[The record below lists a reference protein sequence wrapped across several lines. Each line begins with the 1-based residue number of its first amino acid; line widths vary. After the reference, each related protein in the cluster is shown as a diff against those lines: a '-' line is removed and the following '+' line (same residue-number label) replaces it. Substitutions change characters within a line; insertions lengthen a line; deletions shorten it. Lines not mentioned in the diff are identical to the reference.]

1 MELVI
6 ENDVGQD
13 LIQTPPRDV
22 MHGIFP
28 TPVMFDQFPRAF
40 TEEEMNFVNNLE
52 QRPNQGNT
60 TSVDNYVLRHEELSD
75 INKFIQDGLDKF
87 LKQVYAPRH
96 DVKLYV
102 TQSWFNYTES
112 GQYHHKHEHPNS
124 FVSGV
129 LYMNADV
136 DKDKIFFYRNGY
148 QQLKLPTDT
157 YNPFN
162 SESWYFTVG
171 TGGMT
176 LFPSGLTH
184 MVETVEAEGTR
195 ISLAF
200 NTFFDGYVG
209 EEKDLT
215 GLRLVK

>member
-6 ENDVGQD
+6 DTDVQQD
-13 LIQTPPRDV
+13 IIIEQQTETL
-22 MHGIFP
+22 HGIFP
-28 TPVMFDQFPRAF
+28 TPVMFDSFSRAF
-40 TEEEMNFVNNLE
+40 TKKEMKFVNSLE

-60 TSVDNYVLRHEELSD
+60 TSVDNYVLRNKELSD
-75 INKFIQDGLDKF
+75 INSFIQKCLNKY

-96 DVKLYV
+96 DVSLYV
-102 TQSWFNYTES
+102 TQSWFNYTKPGE
-112 GQYHHKHEHPNS
+112 YHHKHEHPNS

-136 DKDKIFFYRNGY
+136 EKDKIYFYRNGY
-148 QQLKLPTDT
+148 QQLKLPTDNF
-157 YNPFN
+157 NPFN
-162 SESWYFTVG
+162 SESWYFTVS
-171 TGGMT
+171 TGNIV

-184 MVETVEAEGTR
+184 MVETVQAEGTR

-209 EEKDLT
+209 EENDLT
-215 GLRLVK
+215 GLRLTK